1 MPLLCRHQALPA
13 ATQPHFRSVY
23 QPAQRIGTPPHVF
36 HSGAFIPG
44 LHTPA
49 GLSDENLQR
58 TWNATLPAIQGPYD
72 QQQHMDGT
80 WLQAQDSSQSQWRR
94 WAGIL
99 PPADHSYTEGPG
111 SHPDSNYLVQH
122 PQYGT
127 QAPVRDSSGC
137 FSPQQQRS
145 ELLLDTHDPNHWQQ
159 HRHEAPFAA
168 AQAPYIPQPSLP
180 WPNRTRPSFQQNFEN
195 GWNGHT

>member
-1 MPLLCRHQALPA
+1 MTVNSGLWRRRRKPAATSSTRQSACTLKAHSMPLLCSIKLFLLPSATLWSGVPTCATNRNA
-13 ATQPHFRSVY
+13 ATRFSLR
-23 QPAQRIGTPPHVF
+23 RIHPWF
-36 HSGAFIPG
+36 S

-58 TWNATLPAIQGPYD
+58 TWNAKLPAMQGPYN

-94 WAGIL
+94 WAGLL
-99 PPADHSYTEGPG
+99 PPADHSHSEGPG
-111 SHPDSNYLVQH
+111 SHPCSNYLVQH

-145 ELLLDTHDPNHWQQ
+145 ELLLDAHDPDH
-159 HRHEAPFAA
+159 
-168 AQAPYIPQPSLP
+168 
-180 WPNRTRPSFQQNFEN
+180 
-195 GWNGHT
+195 